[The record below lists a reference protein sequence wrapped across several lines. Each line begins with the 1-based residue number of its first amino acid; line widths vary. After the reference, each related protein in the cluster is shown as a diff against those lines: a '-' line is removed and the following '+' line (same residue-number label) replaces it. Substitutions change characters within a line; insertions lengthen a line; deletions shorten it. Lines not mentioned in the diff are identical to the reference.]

1 MRKITEHDLAVFKNV
16 RLPSVGSVSTFSC
29 SGIFIFFVIFL
40 FDSTSRGCDDDDDDD
55 DGDDDD
61 DENRF
66 IWCDIGAPGG
76 KQSFGQKAV
85 ARARHELGQREL

>member
-1 MRKITEHDLAVFKNV
+1 M
-16 RLPSVGSVSTFSC
+16 
-29 SGIFIFFVIFL
+29 

-85 ARARHELGQREL
+85 AHARHELRRSEYWDHVRFGWLDWL